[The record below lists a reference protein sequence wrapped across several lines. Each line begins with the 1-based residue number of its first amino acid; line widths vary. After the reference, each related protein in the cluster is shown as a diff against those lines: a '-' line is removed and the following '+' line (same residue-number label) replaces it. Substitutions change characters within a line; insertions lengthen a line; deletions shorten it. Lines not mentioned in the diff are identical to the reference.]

1 MTPVM
6 KFKKKFYFLVA
17 SYFRFFSNISF
28 RRWRPRVIAI
38 TGSVGKTTMLNLVEC
53 TLKDRAHY
61 SHDANSAYGIAFDIL
76 KLTGV
81 NGSKL
86 KWLYLFVAAPIKSL
100 FCTHHEEFY
109 VVEIDGERPHET
121 EFLASWL
128 KPEVT
133 LWISLGLS
141 HAVQFEQQVKD
152 GLFENLDKAITH
164 EFAMLPEH
172 TQKLVI
178 IDNDVELM
186 NRALDSIKQKGLTH
200 AKVVK
205 CSKKDLVKYQ
215 VMPNQTS
222 FEIQSKG
229 DSEIRQYLFNRPLS
243 KDLTIQLVMLE
254 KLAEYLN
261 VKIDSNLS
269 DFRLA
274 PGRNSYFE
282 GKNGIKIIDSS
293 YNAHLI
299 SVKSI
304 LEMFK
309 SMKVEHKWLVIGD
322 IVDQGS
328 IEGQE
333 HAKLA
338 AEIIKVNPEKVILIG
353 RRTKKYTAPLLKESG
368 IIPYLTNDP
377 KEALG
382 YLEKHLNGS
391 ETILFKG
398 SQYLEWIIEKLLKN
412 PEDAKKLPRRE
423 KAAIKRRQK
432 RGLN

>member
-6 KFKKKFYFLVA
+6 KFKKKFYFLIA
-17 SYFRFFSNISF
+17 SYFRFFANISF

-53 TLKDRAHY
+53 ILKERAHY

-76 KLTGV
+76 HLKGV
-81 NGSKL
+81 TGSKL
-86 KWLYLFVAAPIKSL
+86 KWIYLFLAAPIKAL
-100 FCTHHEEFY
+100 FYTHHEEFY
-109 VVEIDGERPHET
+109 IVEIDGERPHET

-164 EFAMLPEH
+164 EFAMLPEY
-172 TQKLVI
+172 TKELVI
-178 IDNDVELM
+178 IDQDVDLM
-186 NRALDSIKQKGLTH
+186 VRALESIKQKNLTK
-200 AKVVK
+200 AKIIK
-205 CSKKDLVKYQ
+205 CSKQALIDYQ
-215 VMPNQTS
+215 VMPNQTK
-222 FEIQSKG
+222 FEIKLP
-229 DSEIRQYLFNRPLS
+229 DEDEPREYLFNRPLS

-254 KLAEYLN
+254 NLVKYLK
-261 VKIDSNLS
+261 VKTKSNLS

-274 PGRNSYFE
+274 PGRNSFFE
-282 GKNGIKIIDSS
+282 GKNGINIIDSS

-304 LEMFK
+304 LEMFRL
-309 SMKVEHKWLVIGD
+309 MKVKHKWLVIGD

-328 IEGQE
+328 IEGKE
-333 HAKLA
+333 HSKLA
-338 AEIIKVNPEKVILIG
+338 DEIIKVKPERVILIG
-353 RRTKKYTAPLLKESG
+353 RRTKKYTAPLLKEAG
-368 IIPYLTNDP
+368 LTVYSTLDP
-377 KEALG
+377 RDALT
-382 YLEKHLNGS
+382 YLEKNLTGE
-391 ETILFKG
+391 ETVLFKG

-412 PEDAKKLPRRE
+412 PDDAKKLPRRE

>member
-6 KFKKKFYFLVA
+6 KFKKKFYFLIA
-17 SYFRFFSNISF
+17 SYFRFFANISF

-53 TLKDRAHY
+53 ILKERAHY

-76 KLTGV
+76 HLKGV
-81 NGSKL
+81 TGSKL
-86 KWLYLFVAAPIKSL
+86 KWIYLFLAAPIKSL
-100 FCTHHEEFY
+100 FYTHHEEFY
-109 VVEIDGERPHET
+109 IVEIDGERPHET

-164 EFAMLPEH
+164 EFAMLPEY
-172 TQKLVI
+172 TKELVI
-178 IDNDVELM
+178 IDQDVDLM
-186 NRALDSIKQKGLTH
+186 VRALESIKQKNLTK
-200 AKVVK
+200 AKIIK
-205 CSKKDLVKYQ
+205 CSKQALIDYQ
-215 VMPNQTS
+215 VMPNQTK
-222 FEIQSKG
+222 FEIKLP
-229 DSEIRQYLFNRPLS
+229 DEDEPREYLFNRPLS

-254 KLAEYLN
+254 NLVKYLK
-261 VKIDSNLS
+261 VKTKSNLS

-274 PGRNSYFE
+274 PGRNSFFE
-282 GKNGIKIIDSS
+282 GKNGINIIDSS

-304 LEMFK
+304 LEMFRL
-309 SMKVEHKWLVIGD
+309 MKIKHKWLVIGD

-328 IEGQE
+328 IEGKE
-333 HAKLA
+333 HSKLA
-338 AEIIKVNPEKVILIG
+338 DEIIKVKPERIILIG
-353 RRTKKYTAPLLKESG
+353 RRTKKYTAPLLYSTLD
-368 IIPYLTNDP
+368 PRDALT
-377 KEALG
+377 
-382 YLEKHLNGS
+382 YLEKNLKGE
-391 ETILFKG
+391 ETVLFKG

-412 PEDAKKLPRRE
+412 PNDAKKLPRRE

>member
-1 MTPVM
+1 MTQVM

-100 FCTHHEEFY
+100 FYTHHEEFY

>member
-100 FCTHHEEFY
+100 FYTHHEEFY

>member
-17 SYFRFFSNISF
+17 SYFRFFANISF

-53 TLKDRAHY
+53 ILKDRAHY

-81 NGSKL
+81 TGSKL
-86 KWLYLFVAAPIKSL
+86 KWFYLFIAAPIKSI
-100 FCTHHEEFY
+100 FYTHKEEFY
-109 VVEIDGERPHET
+109 VVEIDGERPHEA

-164 EFAMLPEH
+164 EFATLPEH

-186 NRALDSIKQKGLTH
+186 VRALDSIKQKGLTK
-200 AKVVK
+200 ARVIK

-215 VMPNQTS
+215 VMPNQTK
-222 FEIQSKG
+222 FEIQSDKSG
-229 DSEIRQYLFNRPLS
+229 QTRRYQFNRPLS

-254 KLAEYLN
+254 KLAEYLKI
-261 VKIDSNLS
+261 KIDSDLS

-282 GKNGIKIIDSS
+282 GKNGVQIIDSS

-309 SMKVEHKWLVIGD
+309 AMKVEHKWLVIGD

-338 AEIIKVNPEKVILIG
+338 AEIIKVKPEKVILIG
-353 RRTKKYTAPLLKESG
+353 RRTKKYTVPLLKEAG
-368 IIPYLTNDP
+368 IAPYVTNDP
-377 KEALG
+377 KEALA
-382 YLEKHLNGS
+382 YLEKHLSGS

-398 SQYLEWIIEKLLKN
+398 SQYLEWIIEKILRD
-412 PEDAKKLPRRE
+412 PADAKKLPRRE

>member
-17 SYFRFFSNISF
+17 SYFRFFANISF
-28 RRWRPRVIAI
+28 RRWQPRVIAI

-53 TLKDRAHY
+53 VLKERAHY

-76 KLTGV
+76 NLRGV
-81 NGSKL
+81 TGSKL
-86 KWLYLFVAAPIKSL
+86 KWLYLFLAAPIKSV
-100 FCTHHEEFY
+100 FYTHKEEFY

-128 KPEVT
+128 RPEVT

-164 EFAMLPEH
+164 EFAMLPEY

-178 IDNDVELM
+178 IDSDVDLM
-186 NRALDSIKQKGLTH
+186 VRALESIKQKGLTD
-200 AKVVK
+200 AKVIK
-205 CSKKDLVKYQ
+205 CSKQALTAYQ
-215 VMPNQTS
+215 VMPDQTN
-222 FEIQSKG
+222 FKIKL
-229 DSEIRQYLFNRPLS
+229 SEDASLREYVFNRPLS

-254 KLAEYLN
+254 NLVKYL
-261 VKIDSNLS
+261 KIKPCSDLS

-282 GKNGIKIIDSS
+282 GQNGVKIIDSS

-299 SVKSI
+299 SVKSV

-309 SMKVEHKWLVIGD
+309 SMKVDHKWLVIGD

-338 AEIIKVNPEKVILIG
+338 DEIVKVKPEKVILIG
-353 RRTKKYTAPLLKESG
+353 RRTKKYTAPLLKKAK
-368 IIPYLTNDP
+368 IDTYTTTDP
-377 KEALG
+377 REALK
-382 YLEKHLNGS
+382 YLEKHLRGS

-412 PEDAKKLPRRE
+412 PDDAKKLPRRE

-432 RGLN
+432 RGLY